1 MKQQDY
7 GSLIQY
13 VRSNLGPMRQSHPDV
28 MKHFGALG
36 KTALAP
42 GALDARFKEL
52 IALAIAVATR
62 CDDCIGFHTLALA
75 KLGVDEQEILETLGV
90 NVYMGGG
97 PSLMYASHAISA
109 FREFLPAQAITPTPA

>member
-7 GSLIQY
+7 DSLIHD
-13 VRSNLGPMRQSHPDV
+13 VRSNLAPLRQGQPDL
-28 MKHFGALG
+28 MQHFGALG

-42 GALDARFKEL
+42 GALDTRFKEL

-62 CDDCIGFHTLALA
+62 CDDCIGFHTQTLA
-75 KLGVDEQEILETLGV
+75 KLGIEEGEILETLGV

-109 FREFLPAQAITPTPA
+109 FREFSRTAAPASCSA